1 MSDTPAAFDGKAYA
15 KQLPGKPGVYRMLD
29 DKGRVIYVGKARSLK
44 SRVASYFRPVE
55 QLDAK
60 TTVLVARIAAIETTV
75 THTENEALLLENN
88 LIKDLRP
95 RYNIVL
101 RDDKSYPWIYLSSDQ
116 TFPRLSFHRGA
127 RKGKGRYFGPYP
139 SAGAVRASLNQL
151 QKLFLVRQCE
161 DSFFNN
167 RTRPCL
173 QYQIKRCTAPCT
185 GYILEDRYREDVEHA
200 VLFLEGKSQQIIE
213 ILVER
218 MERASKELKFELAAR
233 YRDQIYNLQRVHE
246 KQYVSNEK
254 GNTDIIACATNRGL
268 GCVCVAFIR
277 DGQLLGSK
285 TYFPANTREAAHDEI
300 LAAFIPQFYLAS
312 QSERMVPE
320 NILLSHRPEEMA
332 LLAEVLSEHAGRKVS
347 LKHEVRGERARWQEM
362 ANNNAELALAQ
373 RLANDMNMLQRFS
386 SLQEEL
392 NLSDAVER
400 IECFDI
406 SHTQGEATVAS
417 CVVFGQ
423 EGAIKAEYRR
433 FNIEDIEPGDDYAA
447 MRQALNRR
455 YTRVR
460 KEDGKLPDILLIDG
474 GKGQTNIA
482 REVLDALQIS
492 EIILIGVAKG
502 PGRKPGLETLVL
514 NDEDREIRMPADTP
528 ALHLIQQVRD
538 EAHRFAITGHR
549 QRRAKTRKTSS
560 LEHIEGVGQKRRQS
574 LLQYFGG
581 LQGVAKAGVEDLSK
595 APGIS
600 RALAQKIYDMFHD
613 GGT

>member
-1 MSDTPAAFDGKAYA
+1 MTESQEPFDGKAFA

-29 DKGRVIYVGKARSLK
+29 SKGTVIYVGKAKSLK
-44 SRVASYFRPVE
+44 NRVSSYFRPKD

-60 TTVLVARIAAIETTV
+60 TTVMVARICAIETTV

-88 LIKDLRP
+88 LIKELRP

-101 RDDKSYPWIYLSSDQ
+101 RDDKSYPWIYLSTDQ
-116 TFPRLSFHRGA
+116 EFPRLSFHRGA

-161 DSFFNN
+161 DSFFSN

-185 GYILEDRYREDVEHA
+185 GYILEENYREDVEHA
-200 VLFLEGKSQQIIE
+200 VLFLEGKSQKIIE
-213 ILVER
+213 VLVKR
-218 MERASKELKFELAAR
+218 MERASADLKFELAAR
-233 YRDQIYNLQRVHE
+233 YRDQIYNLQRLHE
-246 KQYVSNEK
+246 KQYVSHEK
-254 GNTDIIACATNRGL
+254 GNTDIIACVTNRGM
-268 GCVCVAFIR
+268 GCVCVVFIR

-285 TYFPANTREAAHDEI
+285 TYFPGNTRNASHDEI
-300 LAAFIPQFYLAS
+300 LDAFIPQFYLNN
-312 QSERMVPE
+312 QTERAIPE
-320 NILLSHRPEEMA
+320 TILLSHKPADMN
-332 LLAEVLSEHAGRKVS
+332 LLAEVLTEHAGKKVQ
-347 LKHEVRGERARWQEM
+347 LKREVRGERARWQEM
-362 ANNNAELALAQ
+362 AQNNAELALAQ
-373 RLANDMNMLQRFS
+373 RLANDMNMLQRFN
-386 SLQEEL
+386 SLQEIL
-392 NLSDAVER
+392 NLEDPVER

-423 EGAIKAEYRR
+423 EGANKAEYRR

-482 REVLDALQIS
+482 REVLDSLQIN
-492 EIILIGVAKG
+492 EVMLIGVAKG

-514 NDEDREIRMPADTP
+514 NSEEREMRLPADTP

-549 QRRAKTRKTSS
+549 QRRAKARKTSS
-560 LEHIEGVGQKRRQS
+560 LEHIEGVGQKRRQN

-581 LQGVAKAGVEDLSK
+581 LQGVAKAGVEDLAK

-613 GGT
+613 GT